1 MAFLKKLRDCSFAVF
16 AIIVLVSI
24 LMACGV
30 VQFDGD
36 LFWKFIV
43 GAVIFVV
50 GQALFLMSAQTG
62 IMQMGH
68 SIGSN
73 ISKFKRGSV
82 VYIIV
87 LLIAFSLTLAEP
99 DIQLYLQEVSKIT
112 PSISSFLLLLFFAF
126 GVALFAIFGIFKV
139 TKHIK
144 LKYILLGGYLL
155 IFLLII
161 FMPAGYLGFSFDAS
175 GVTTGA
181 ITVPVLL
188 TLMSGISGLKAKNS
202 QDDSFGL
209 VGIASFGPIFVV
221 LIIGLIVGHPDDS
234 LINMGSNATSFLSI
248 LGDSAWRSL
257 IAFVPICIVFLVVNF
272 IVLKLPKRQIAR
284 IFISVLFSFV
294 GLVLFFVGIYFGFA
308 GMADHVGEQLGNFV
322 NNNSAGWVLILAF
335 MAVLGLTL
343 VFTEPSIGILAN
355 QIRQVTNGFI
365 KKRVYLLIM
374 GIGMSIALI
383 LGALKIIF
391 EINILYILI
400 PVLVIILLLSFFV
413 QEIFVGIALDT
424 GASASGSMLVAFVFP
439 ILFAI
444 ASTIGVSIFDY
455 AFGVIALV
463 ATIPIITV
471 ELLGLSYKIKLK
483 RRKKDAQMSDNRT
496 NEQ

>member
-1 MAFLKKLRDCSFAVF
+1 MAFLKKLRDCSIAVF
-16 AIIVLVSI
+16 AIIVLISL
-24 LMACGV
+24 LMVCGV
-30 VQFDGD
+30 IQFDGN

-62 IMQMGH
+62 IMQMGQ
-68 SIGSN
+68 SIGAN
-73 ISKFKRGSV
+73 ISKFKKGWV
-82 VYIIV
+82 VYLLM
-87 LLIAFSLTLAEP
+87 LLIGLSLTLAEP

-112 PSISSFLLLLFFAF
+112 PNLSSFLLLLFFAI
-126 GVALFAIFGIFKV
+126 GVALFVVFGVLKV
-139 TKHIK
+139 TKHLK
-144 LKYILLGGYLL
+144 LKYILLGIYLL

-161 FMPAGYLGFSFDAS
+161 FMPSGYLGFAFDAS

-188 TLMSGISGLKAKNS
+188 TLMSGISGLKAQNS
-202 QDDSFGL
+202 KDDSFGM
-209 VGIASFGPIFVV
+209 VGIASFGPIFIV

-234 LINMGSNATSFLSI
+234 LINMGANASPFLSI

-257 IAFVPICIVFLVVNF
+257 IAFLPICLVFLVLNF
-272 IVLKLPKRQIAR
+272 ALLKLPKRQLAK

-294 GLVLFFVGIYFGFA
+294 GLILFFVGIYFGFA
-308 GMADHVGEQLGNFV
+308 GMADHVGEELGNFV

-335 MAVLGLTL
+335 MAVLGLAL

-355 QIRQVTNGFI
+355 QIRQITNGFI
-365 KKRVYLLIM
+365 KKRIYLLIM
-374 GIGMSIALI
+374 GCGMSLALI
-383 LGALKIIF
+383 LSALKIIF

-400 PVLVIILLLSFFV
+400 PVLVIILILSFFID
-413 QEIFVGIALDT
+413 EMFVGIALDT
-424 GASASGSMLVAFVFP
+424 GAVSCGSMLVAFVFP

-463 ATIPIITV
+463 ASIPILTI

-483 RRKKDAQMSDNRT
+483 RRKRDAQMSDNRT
-496 NEQ
+496 HEQ

>member
-1 MAFLKKLRDCSFAVF
+1 MAFLKKLRDCSIAVF
-16 AIIVLVSI
+16 AIIVLISL
-24 LMACGV
+24 LMVCGV
-30 VQFDGD
+30 IQFDGNF
-36 LFWKFIV
+36 FWKFIV

-62 IMQMGH
+62 IMQMGQ
-68 SIGSN
+68 SIGAN
-73 ISKFKRGSV
+73 ISKFKKGWV
-82 VYIIV
+82 VYLLM
-87 LLIAFSLTLAEP
+87 LLIGLSLTLAEP

-112 PSISSFLLLLFFAF
+112 PNLSSFLLLLFFAI
-126 GVALFAIFGIFKV
+126 GVALFVAFGVLKV
-139 TKHIK
+139 TKHLK
-144 LKYILLGGYLL
+144 LKYILLGIYLL

-161 FMPAGYLGFSFDAS
+161 FMPSGYLGFAFDAS

-188 TLMSGISGLKAKNS
+188 TLMSGISGLKAQNS
-202 QDDSFGL
+202 KDDSFGM
-209 VGIASFGPIFVV
+209 VGIASFGPIFIV

-234 LINMGSNATSFLSI
+234 LINMGANASPFLSI

-257 IAFVPICIVFLVVNF
+257 IAFLPICLVFLVLNF
-272 IVLKLPKRQIAR
+272 ALLKLPKRQLAK

-294 GLVLFFVGIYFGFA
+294 GLILFFVGIYFGFA
-308 GMADHVGEQLGNFV
+308 GMADHVGEELGNFV
-322 NNNSAGWVLILAF
+322 NNTSAGWLLVLVIV
-335 MAVLGLTL
+335 AVFGLTL

-355 QIRQVTNGFI
+355 QIRQITNGFI
-365 KKRVYLLIM
+365 KKRIYLLIM
-374 GIGMSIALI
+374 GCGMSLALI
-383 LGALKIIF
+383 LSALKIIF

-400 PVLVIILLLSFFV
+400 PVLVIILILSFFID
-413 QEIFVGIALDT
+413 EMFVGIALDT
-424 GASASGSMLVAFVFP
+424 GAVSCGSMLVAFVFP

-463 ATIPIITV
+463 ASIPILTI

-483 RRKKDAQMSDNRT
+483 RRKRDAQMSDNRT
-496 NEQ
+496 HEQ